1 MTTYTDYTP
10 TTDIQPGDVIADCV
24 PVTEDRWAYRT
35 WKVVSVK
42 ADGRIGIDNGAA
54 VAAEIA
60 KVCRRP
66 RVSYYTRTSRFL
78 ADCIVI
84 REQD

>member
-10 TTDIQPGDVIADCV
+10 NTEVKVGDLIADCV
-24 PVTEDRWAYRT
+24 PVTDDRWAYRT
-35 WKVVSVK
+35 WRVVQIK
-42 ADGRIGIDNGAA
+42 ADGRIGIDNGGA

-60 KVCRRP
+60 KVARRP

-84 REQD
+84 RDED